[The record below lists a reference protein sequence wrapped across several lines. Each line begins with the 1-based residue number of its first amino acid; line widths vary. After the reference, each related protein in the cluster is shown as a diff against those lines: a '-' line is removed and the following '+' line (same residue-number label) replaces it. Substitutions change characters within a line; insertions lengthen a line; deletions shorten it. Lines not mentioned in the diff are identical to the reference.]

1 MIRSIILS
9 MRIRHWVKNLFVFI
23 PLLVSG
29 SFLNFHLVIQSF
41 IAFISFSFLSSSVYL
56 FNDIIDIENDK
67 LHYVK
72 KNRPIASGKIS
83 IPVGYFLIFILLFLI
98 IFLQSLL
105 TENIY
110 EILFMYLFVNIN
122 YSLWL
127 KNISIIDVICISSGF
142 VFRVLAGVI
151 STGLETS
158 SWLILMTFT
167 ISMLLALGKRKFELK
182 KNKTNKTRV
191 SLKYYTLKSIESM
204 QNIFVTCSLIF
215 YLLYVNLNDYFPG
228 DKNFLL
234 FSSIFVVAG
243 LLRYIQISSE
253 ESNFEEPTEILYND
267 KFITISVFL
276 WALIILLSFI
286 F

>member
-1 MIRSIILS
+1 

-110 EILFMYLFVNIN
+110 EILFMYLSVNIN